1 MQSTQEHGMELFNSA
16 LPNVIFFVGISAL
29 SIGLGIELK
38 IVPVANQV
46 SRSGRIGAMVVG
58 TLLICVSIGLYV
70 RESTQATASAA
81 ATPQAATATT
91 GLVQANIAGA
101 ATAAPIAPA
110 ASATSAPTESPATA
124 TETPLPP
131 SPSPIP
137 PTFTPV
143 PPTFTPAPPTATPV
157 PAPGS
162 LIRVSGTI
170 QEVVI
175 KKKDSTITVDGKIY
189 KLEPALVD
197 QLKQYL
203 TVGTPIEF
211 EAKYAERGA
220 STIISI
226 SSIANQQVT
235 VKDDPKREK

>member
-1 MQSTQEHGMELFNSA
+1 MELFNSA
-16 LPNVIFFVGISAL
+16 LPNVIFFVGIAAL

-58 TLLICVSIGLYV
+58 AVLICVSIGLYL
-70 RESTQATASAA
+70 RESTQATASAV
-81 ATPQAATATT
+81 ATPQAATATA
-91 GLVQANIAGA
+91 GLVQASIAGV
-101 ATAAPIAPA
+101 ATAAPAAPT
-110 ASATSAPTESPATA
+110 ASATLAP

-131 SPSPIP
+131 SPSPMP
-137 PTFTPV
+137 PTLTPV

-162 LIRVSGTI
+162 VIHVSGTI

-175 KKKDSTITVDGKIY
+175 KKKDSTITVDGKTY
-189 KLEPALVD
+189 RLEPALVD
-197 QLKQYL
+197 QLKQDL

-211 EAKYAERGA
+211 DVKYAERGA

-235 VKDDPKREK
+235 IKDDPKREK